1 MVPVSMRWDGTVAVL
16 SLWSQSGWREGLDM
30 VKIICSRVGARPLK
44 DGMVGF
50 VVNGNG
56 PHHVKNIHVDL
67 IFASVS
73 RSHRCR
79 EEPGC
84 DRQ

>member
-1 MVPVSMRWDGTVAVL
+1 MPVSMRWDWTVAVL

-30 VKIICSRVGARPLK
+30 VMIICSREGARPLK

-56 PHHVKNIHVDL
+56 PHHVKNIQDGLFNGDIVTK
-67 IFASVS
+67 
-73 RSHRCR
+73 
-79 EEPGC
+79 
-84 DRQ
+84 